1 MRDVKG
7 DRHGMRAI
15 LGSATKAIAVL
26 GLACSSTACGEVAR
40 QGRSPAILVV
50 DEIEAASGST
60 PSTFSGF
67 LLSDV
72 QTIVEQ
78 QVGGETVR
86 VPTIFND
93 VGQATFR
100 VILKDQGTGGLGVG
114 PGPLNSV
121 TLNRYRV
128 VYRRA
133 DGRNTPGV
141 DVPYPIDGGVSATVT
156 DAPTTVGFELVR
168 HQAKLDQPLRSLASF
183 GGRLFISTLAD
194 ITFYGSDLAG
204 NEIQA
209 TGTISVSFSDYA
221 DPD

>member
-1 MRDVKG
+1 
-7 DRHGMRAI
+7 MRAI
-15 LGSATKAIAVL
+15 LGSSARAFVAIGVVCGAAGCGDVAT
-26 GLACSSTACGEVAR
+26 
-40 QGRSPAILVV
+40 QGRSPAILVI
-50 DEIEAASGST
+50 DGIEAAWGVA
-60 PSTFSGF
+60 PGNLSGF

-78 QVGGETVR
+78 QIDGETVR

-93 VGQATFR
+93 VGEATFR
-100 VILKDQGTGGLGVG
+100 IILKDQGTGGQGVS
-114 PGPLNSV
+114 PSRLNAV

-128 VYRRA
+128 VYKRA
-133 DGRNTPGV
+133 DGLKQEGK
-141 DVPYPIDGGVSATVT
+141 DVPYAFDGAVSATIT
-156 DAPTTVGFELVR
+156 EGPTTVGFEIVR
-168 HQAKLDQPLRSLASF
+168 HQAKLDAPLRSLANF

-221 DPD
+221 DPE